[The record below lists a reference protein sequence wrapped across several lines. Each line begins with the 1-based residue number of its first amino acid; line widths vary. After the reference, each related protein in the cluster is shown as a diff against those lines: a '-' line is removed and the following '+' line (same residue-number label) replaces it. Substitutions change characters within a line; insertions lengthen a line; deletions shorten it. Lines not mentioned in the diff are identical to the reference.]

1 MQKNS
6 ILQKKSPTPDTD
18 KTASEQERPKPIE
31 IQIPADI
38 PTMNVIHPGV
48 FILSIPINHVSRP
61 MAYGLLQDAM
71 QLMVKIQQ
79 DMLDIKGRHK
89 KPGIGEGIAEGFLNL
104 KGKFSKMLS
113 GNGGKNG

>member
-1 MQKNS
+1 MQKPS
-6 ILQKKSPTPDTD
+6 ILQKQSPTP
-18 KTASEQERPKPIE
+18 EQKEEAPKPIE
-31 IQIPADI
+31 VQIPSHI
-38 PTMNVIHPGV
+38 PTMNVIAPGI

-89 KPGIGEGIAEGFLNL
+89 KPRIGEGIMDGLADL
-104 KGKFSKMLS
+104 KGKFSKMFS